1 MDDMLSADN
10 AATDNAVHSQTDGFD
25 HITAADISRL
35 LVEHKGREVVA
46 LDLRSLNA
54 WTDFFVI
61 ASVTSAVHMQGLE
74 RQIKEFCHSRGIEIV
89 RASTNPS
96 SLDEEWKLIDLG
108 TIAIHL
114 MTEKARSFY
123 ELERLWSQ
131 AKTMPL

>member
-1 MDDMLSADN
+1 MDDMLSADS
-10 AATDNAVHSQTDGFD
+10 AVYSQTHGFD

-46 LDLRSLNA
+46 VDLRSLNA

-61 ASVTSAVHMQGLE
+61 ASVMSAVHMQGLE
-74 RQIKEFCHSRGIEIV
+74 RQIKEFCHARDIEIV
-89 RASTNPS
+89 RASTTPS
-96 SLDEEWKLIDLG
+96 SLDEEWKIIDLG